1 VEPLPHEYVPGPCTL
16 KSDFKVENPSSIPGR
31 CEHVSMY
38 MCSITK
44 SHLEAM
50 KRDCNWGP
58 EVVVQIPAPEESI
71 TAYVEG
77 FLSVYTYPF
86 TLGPLDPV
94 IIDLCKRYQVT
105 LGQIHPSLWRIVIML
120 RFFSSKA
127 EGLEFTLNHLMR
139 LYRPRIYRGL
149 IRLQRRATKALI
161 SSIDEDKDRG
171 WMSCFI
177 RVRTRD
183 TIPEEKMPFPE
194 EWNFDRK

>member
-1 VEPLPHEYVPGPCTL
+1 MAKTSKTVPQKEKASSSSSRPSDGKAPAEPLPHEYVPGPCIL
-16 KSDFKVENPSSIPGR
+16 KSDFKVKNPSSIPGR

-38 MCSITK
+38 MCSITEG
-44 SHLEAM
+44 HLEAV

-58 EVVVQIPAPEESI
+58 KVEVHIPAPEEGI

-94 IIDLCKRYQVT
+94 IIDFCKKYQVT
-105 LGQIHPSLWRIVIML
+105 LGQVHPSLWRIVIML

-127 EGLEFTLNHLMR
+127 EGLEFTLSHLMR

-149 IRLQRRATKALI
+149 IRLQRRATKALT

-171 WMSCFI
+171 
-177 RVRTRD
+177 
-183 TIPEEKMPFPE
+183 
-194 EWNFDRK
+194 